1 VIVLSVITRM
11 GGRNLSDEETES
23 MLKESRIAVICSQN
37 KNGTIHAMPVWFKYI
52 DNEIVILTPS
62 DSRKARNI
70 QRDNRVTVLIE
81 ERGPV
86 RGLMIYGIAEI
97 DRGDSMP
104 TAVNI
109 TEKYMSKEK
118 AKSFAESAVFEG
130 GLDLLIRIKPNRMVT
145 FHY

>member
-1 VIVLSVITRM
+1 MSVISRM

-37 KNGTIHAMPVWFKYI
+37 RNGTIHAMPVWFKYI
-52 DNEIVILTPS
+52 ADEIVILTPS
-62 DSRKARNI
+62 NSRKARNLE
-70 QRDNRVTVLIE
+70 RDNRVTVLIE

-86 RGLMIYGIAEI
+86 RGLIIYGIAEI
-97 DRGDSMP
+97 DRGDP
-104 TAVNI
+104 LPIAVNI
-109 TEKYMSKEK
+109 TEKYMSSEK

-130 GLDLLIRIKPNRMVT
+130 GLDLLIRIKPIRMVT

>member
-1 VIVLSVITRM
+1 MSVITRM

-62 DSRKARNI
+62 NSRKARNI

-97 DRGDSMP
+97 DRGDPMP

-118 AKSFAESAVFEG
+118 AKSFAESAVFKG